1 VKKVL
6 FISIMVIM
14 VMALVL
20 PACAPAAP
28 PKPATP
34 PAAPAATPPPA
45 APADAKYTNTDYGF
59 VITYPGTWKSTPSAI
74 PTTVFFAQ
82 GPGGAFDDFVQV
94 NVRPGADFKQAA
106 IDWATEQVTAKKIDA
121 KPAVIAEKAVKIG
134 GMDGKQVTIEVDAII
149 MKLGSVYY
157 GFVKDGKVV
166 MVNVAGV
173 IKPNVDKYA
182 VWQKILDGITWGGAA
197 AAPAAPA
204 APAAAPPPAAKPLS
218 YEAETFTSDLGFS
231 FKYPKAWKV
240 ASKPYATAVFY
251 ANDGAIP
258 LPDLVFVDV
267 RDGTSVKDAAV
278 KSLTD
283 FVVAKGVSTSPT
295 VESEKTITLAD
306 GTQATEI
313 VVVAEVLMMKKKGA
327 AVGAVKG
334 GKTYVVLAGVD
345 TGKLD
350 LWKEMAGTLTFK

>member
-1 VKKVL
+1 MKKVL

-59 VITYPGTWKSTPSAI
+59 TITYPGTWKSTPSAV

-94 NVRPGADFKQAA
+94 NIRPGADFKQAA

-121 KPAVIAEKAVKIG
+121 KPALLAEKDVKMG
-134 GMDGKQVTIEVDAII
+134 GRDGKQVTLEVDAII

-166 MVNVAGV
+166 MINVAGV

-197 AAPAAPA
+197 AAPSAPA
-204 APAAAPPPAAKPLS
+204 ATPPPAAKPTS
-218 YEAETFTSDLGFS
+218 YESETYTSDLGFS

-240 ASKPYATAVFY
+240 AAKPYATAVFY
-251 ANDGAIP
+251 ANDGATP

-267 RDGTSVKDAAV
+267 RSGTSIKDSAVAAL
-278 KSLTD
+278 SD
-283 FVVAKGVSTSPT
+283 FVVAKGVAVTPT
-295 VESEKTITLAD
+295 VESEKAVTLAD
-306 GTQATEI
+306 GKQGTEV
-313 VVVAEVLMMKKKGA
+313 VVVAEVLFMKKKGA
-327 AVGAVKG
+327 AVGVVKD

-345 TGKLD
+345 PNKLD
-350 LWKEMAGTLTFK
+350 LWKEMAGTLAFK